1 MQGLSL
7 LQDVAGEGSGI
18 AKAAAIAQATIAGVE
33 GVQNAF
39 KTANASP
46 ITVAFPAYPYIQA
59 GLAAAFSAKNIKA
72 IASTK
77 VPGGG
82 GGGGGNAAPSVS
94 APPAFNVVGAAPE
107 NQLAETISGQD
118 KKPQKAYVVAS
129 DVSTQQ
135 SLDRNIEAQASI

>member
-46 ITVAFPAYPYIQA
+46 VTALFPAYPYIQA

-82 GGGGGNAAPSVS
+82 GGGGGAVAPVS

-118 KKPQKAYVVAS
+118 KKPVKAFV
-129 DVSTQQ
+129 VSTEVSNEQALNRQ
-135 SLDRNIEAQASI
+135 IETEASIG